1 MAAFRMTSLS
11 VAKVLTAGAGLA
23 LGLSRIKESFQSGAR
38 PQYRKKTWSLL
49 GWFNPE
55 NWASC
60 GGSGCGG
67 AEDTVRATEQTDIWS
82 DGRFVLLI
90 IYKGNGYRR
99 CNKSYGNER

>member
-67 AEDTVRATEQTDIWS
+67 AEDMVRTTEQTDRQII
-82 DGRFVLLI
+82 LLI